1 MGQSRVVG
9 MLIGVLLVIA
19 VIWFSMWLGDLPRC
33 GFTPTMRIGGSMV
46 VAGCK

>member
-33 GFTPTMRIGGSMV
+33 AFTPTADRRLYGG
-46 VAGCK
+46 GRL